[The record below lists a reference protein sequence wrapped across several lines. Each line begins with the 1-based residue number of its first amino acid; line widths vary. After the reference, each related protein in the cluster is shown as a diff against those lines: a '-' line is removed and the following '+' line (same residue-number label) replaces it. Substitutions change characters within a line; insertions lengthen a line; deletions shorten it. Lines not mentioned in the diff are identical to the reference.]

1 MPHSLKGLE
10 MKWCLSN
17 GKIRNLCFCWILHNY
32 RSLDKSCLKVVENM
46 LKPRLK
52 WQPVA
57 WWEQQQ
63 HCSKSNEINKQNAH
77 LIHFFAVSLQ
87 WLSFCLF
94 NFWGGCE
101 YILHFYTVSNSSVKL
116 KESKFTLISRWQFH
130 WCCFFVF
137 QAPYKSGPR
146 YSQTCF
152 SPII

>member
-1 MPHSLKGLE
+1 

-32 RSLDKSCLKVVENM
+32 RSLHKSCLKVVENM
-46 LKPRLK
+46 FKPRLK

-63 HCSKSNEINKQNAH
+63 HCSKSNEINKQNPH
-77 LIHFFAVSLQ
+77 LIHFFAVSFQ

-130 WCCFFVF
+130 CCCFYVF
-137 QAPYKSGPR
+137 QAPYKSGPC

-152 SPII
+152 SLII

>member
-1 MPHSLKGLE
+1 

-137 QAPYKSGPR
+137 QAPYKSRPR
-146 YSQTCF
+146 YSNLFFTHY
-152 SPII
+152 IK